1 MRPVDGLG
9 VTSHF
14 RMCSAELGTILI
26 SRKHVA
32 IHFAIIYS
40 SWLATFGAATNENG
54 AAR

>member
-1 MRPVDGLG
+1 
-9 VTSHF
+9 
-14 RMCSAELGTILI
+14 MCSAELGTILI
-26 SRKHVA
+26 SRKPVA